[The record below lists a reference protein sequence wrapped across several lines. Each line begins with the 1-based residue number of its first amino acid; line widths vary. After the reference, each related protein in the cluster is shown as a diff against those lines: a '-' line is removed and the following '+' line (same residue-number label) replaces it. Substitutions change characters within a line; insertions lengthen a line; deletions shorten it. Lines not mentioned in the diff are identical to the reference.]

1 MRFATLALV
10 LCGGCIAGGE
20 VYVHENPVPDNDR
33 IMRQVMRQDLYMQQ
47 ALDGRPNDKLFMKI
61 RSGDPASMDRARKE
75 LVRLTQAIDR
85 GTWIRDTV
93 SQLMREDMDPRLA
106 QEFDRAGRLRA
117 QSLVSAGQLADAM
130 IDGGALSMA
139 DLKPAFDFQRKAQ
152 ASEDRIAR
160 LPRGPTEPTLVP
172 APVPM
177 PSPLDAPAAR
187 LAGNAPAA
195 VSALSAEDAA
205 RVHARAAD
213 AERQKAEQ
221 QHAAPAPQPGPADEP
236 QPPVPQA
243 GAGEAAGPQ
252 NTLTIANDALEII
265 TKKRPRSI
273 TLREDGLFGLSC
285 VDGEYLV
292 APDGKLV
299 RKDPPVQQP

>member
-1 MRFATLALV
+1 MRFATLLLV
-10 LCGGCIAGGE
+10 LCGGCVAGGE

-47 ALDGRPNDKLFMKI
+47 ALDARPNDKLFMKI
-61 RSGDPASMDRARKE
+61 RSGDPSSMERARKE

-106 QEFDRAGRLRA
+106 QEFDRAGRLRT
-117 QSLVSAGQLADAM
+117 QSLISAGQLADAM
-130 IDGGALSMA
+130 IDGNALSMA
-139 DLKPAFDFQRKAQ
+139 DIKPAFDFQRKAQ
-152 ASEDRIAR
+152 ASEDRISR

-172 APVPM
+172 APLPM

-187 LAGNAPAA
+187 LASTSPTAAA
-195 VSALSAEDAA
+195 VLSAEDAA

-213 AERQKAEQ
+213 ADRQKAEQ
-221 QHAAPAPQPGPADEP
+221 QRAAPAPTPAEEP
-236 QPPVPQA
+236 QPPALPQ
-243 GAGEAAGPQ
+243 GAEAAAPQ